1 MHQKY
6 KIIPDICVYGKAIG
20 NGIPLT
26 AIVGKNEIM
35 ESAKSTFISSTF
47 WTDRLGFVASIAT
60 IEEMERIKSWTKI
73 TNIGKRIK
81 SFWKKISKKYQIPLR
96 ISGLNSMP
104 TFEFLHHNNDY
115 FKSYL
120 IQEMLKYNII
130 ATNTVYCSIS
140 HSKYLNYY
148 FKSFEKIFSKI
159 KKIENNGSILKHLDY
174 PIKDEGFERLN

>member
-1 MHQKY
+1 
-6 KIIPDICVYGKAIG
+6 
-20 NGIPLT
+20 
-26 AIVGKNEIM
+26 
-35 ESAKSTFISSTF
+35 
-47 WTDRLGFVASIAT
+47 
-60 IEEMERIKSWTKI
+60 
-73 TNIGKRIK
+73 
-81 SFWKKISKKYQIPLR
+81 
-96 ISGLNSMP
+96 MP

-159 KKIENNGSILKHLDY
+159 KKIENSGSILKHLDY

>member
-1 MHQKY
+1 MEVQRNEKPKNKFLEKIKNITRKKKIVLIFDECTSGFRENLGGLHQKY

-81 SFWKKISKKYQIPLR
+81 SFWKKISK
-96 ISGLNSMP
+96 
-104 TFEFLHHNNDY
+104 
-115 FKSYL
+115 
-120 IQEMLKYNII
+120 NIKF
-130 ATNTVYCSIS
+130 
-140 HSKYLNYY
+140 H
-148 FKSFEKIFSKI
+148 
-159 KKIENNGSILKHLDY
+159 
-174 PIKDEGFERLN
+174 